1 MVMLAGPVAAQQA
14 PGPAAEPALAPAAGA
29 IIAPPSVTTPAP
41 RGWTAQQV
49 AEGFMRAD
57 TNRDG
62 ALTRAE
68 AASLG
73 IRQRF
78 EEMDAWLMVRRQPG
92 LFCAGVAGQ
101 RGGGAD
107 ARERFQE
114 GGEGEVGGPQRVK
127 KGDERRR
134 YWGADDVKETG
145 ALPPTQAGAP
155 GADRQQKQLIR
166 RQQ

>member
-1 MVMLAGPVAAQQA
+1 MRNPVFALTAAMVMLAGPVAAQQA

-78 EEMDAWLMVRRQPG
+78 EEMDANKDGQLSRSE
-92 LFCAGVAGQ
+92 LEAGV
-101 RGGGAD
+101 
-107 ARERFQE
+107 
-114 GGEGEVGGPQRVK
+114 
-127 KGDERRR
+127 
-134 YWGADDVKETG
+134 
-145 ALPPTQAGAP
+145 L
-155 GADRQQKQLIR
+155 
-166 RQQ
+166 